1 VGLTRALLSK
11 GLSLDLIAGDEL
23 DSEEFRNAPSL
34 NFLNLRGNQDTKV
47 GFLTKAL
54 RVLAYYRRL
63 IVYALFAK
71 PPIFHILWNNKFE
84 TFDRIVLTL
93 YYKVLGKKIV
103 LTVHNVNAAK
113 RDGSDSA
120 WNRFTLRFQYQQADH
135 IFVHTDKMKGE
146 LVTEFQVR
154 ESSVTVIPFGINNA
168 APHTSLTPAQARER
182 LGLAPD
188 HKAILFFGNI
198 APYKGLEFLVD
209 AFQDRSAHHADYRL
223 LIIGTP
229 KLGSEEYWQMLRGKL
244 TNLDPDRTLQRLEF
258 VPDADTEL
266 YFKAA
271 DVLVLPYTEIFQSGV
286 LVLGYSFGLP
296 AIVADVGSMRDD
308 VVDGRTGFV
317 FKPRDSVD
325 LARSLD
331 RFFSSDLFAE
341 LPRRRD
347 EIIEYARQRYSW
359 DTVGDLTNAVY
370 SAQLGSKLGAP
381 LRTS

>member
-1 VGLTRALLSK
+1 
-11 GLSLDLIAGDEL
+11 LIAGDEL

-47 GFLTKAL
+47 GFLAKAL

-63 IVYALFAK
+63 IIYALFAK

-84 TFDRIVLTL
+84 TFDRIILTL
-93 YYKVLGKKIV
+93 YYKALGKKIV

-113 RDGSDSA
+113 RDDNDSA
-120 WNRFTLRFQYQQADH
+120 LNRFTLRFQYQQADH
-135 IFVHTDKMKGE
+135 VFVHTNKMKSE
-146 LVTEFQVR
+146 LVTKFKVR
-154 ESSVTVIPFGINNA
+154 ESSVSVIPFGINNA
-168 APHTSLTPAQARER
+168 APHTSLTPAEARER
-182 LGLAPD
+182 LAIAPH

-209 AFQDRSAHHADYRL
+209 AFRDRSEHHADYRL
-223 LIIGTP
+223 LIVGTP

-244 TNLDPDRTLQRLEF
+244 AALDPNRTLQRLEF

-286 LVLGYSFGLP
+286 LILGYSFGLP
-296 AIVADVGSMRDD
+296 AVVADVGSLRDE
-308 VVDGRTGFV
+308 VVEGRTGFV
-317 FKPRDSVD
+317 FQPRDSAD

-331 RFFSSDLFAE
+331 RYFSSELFAE
-341 LPRRRD
+341 LPRRRE
-347 EIIEYARQRYSW
+347 EIAAYARQRYSW
-359 DTVGDLTNAVY
+359 DTVGDMTRAVY
-370 SAQLGSKLGAP
+370 TAQLGSRFGAR